1 MKNGKKV
8 LAETRKKRN
17 RPVPGWA
24 LVLLAALAVA
34 GAMLTGC
41 GSGADND
48 GQNAAIAPSHLYMF
62 APLPTIPPATGV
74 TALRVDLG
82 RRLYYDKHLS
92 ENASISCNS
101 CHDLAQYGVDPGKA
115 VSLGH
120 NQRPGGRN
128 APTVYNAGLQFVQFW
143 DGRAADLA
151 AQASGPMMNP
161 VEMGMP
167 GPEAVLASLRSNQNY
182 VKQFKQAY
190 PETKDPVTMANVTG
204 AIAAFEARLLT
215 PSRWDQYLAGDT
227 NALTPAEKQGLR
239 VYLKAGCAACHAGQ
253 DMGGNSYQKLGVYR
267 NWPDQETDTGRM
279 ALTREA
285 RDRMYFKVPILRN
298 VAETGPWF
306 HNGQVKTLSEA
317 VRLMGKYQTGEQL
330 SDEEVNSI
338 VSFLHALTGTI
349 PQAYIE
355 PPASDSAAASAA
367 GKGRKTQ
374 TTAKEGE

>member
-1 MKNGKKV
+1 MKKSKKV
-8 LAETRKKRN
+8 LAKTRKWRN
-17 RPVPGWA
+17 TPARGSAW
-24 LVLLAALAVA
+24 VLLAALAVA

-41 GSGADND
+41 RSGAGD

-167 GPEAVLASLRSNQNY
+167 GPEAVLAYLHSNQNY

-190 PETKDPVTMANVTG
+190 PEAKDPVTMDNATG

-239 VYLKAGCAACHAGQ
+239 VYLRAGCAACHAGQ

-279 ALTREA
+279 ALTKEA

-317 VRLMGKYQTGEQL
+317 VRLMGRYQTGEQL

-355 PPASDSAAASAA
+355 PPASDAAATSAA

-374 TTAKEGE
+374 TPAKEGE